1 MRNSYFALIYS
12 SVCHILQRIRV
23 RIEQN
28 ANLTETFNHIHS
40 LIIHIIFLIPC
51 LPSIDAKVLSL
62 PDRHIMRYTT
72 IVIINF
78 IAALLIG
85 CTPAS
90 KAVHNPCCVS
100 DDKDTFFRLHK
111 MLTLSGP
118 TIDYDTLMHLYDSIT
133 GVPCPISHVDQ
144 LLGAL
149 IEKRNDNPRIDQMIL
164 IFAAK
169 AIGASRYRIPNVSLV
184 LMNIMNQRQ
193 RINEWVIA
201 FVAEAIEKYPFDIAN
216 GDELMDH
223 LEEALRQVR
232 SRTGPAKEYFGYHF
246 LPPPKSSYIRDYISS
261 IADRRTREKERICYY
276 ELIGNGMIEATIESF
291 LKTVQMN
298 GMSDSGTLTVKPMEY
313 LRRQQGHIP

>member
-1 MRNSYFALIYS
+1 MR
-12 SVCHILQRIRV
+12 C
-23 RIEQN
+23 
-28 ANLTETFNHIHS
+28 TM
-40 LIIHIIFLIPC
+40 II
-51 LPSIDAKVLSL
+51 
-62 PDRHIMRYTT
+62 
-72 IVIINF
+72 IINF

-85 CTPAS
+85 CTPANE
-90 KAVHNPCCVS
+90 AVRDASCAS
-100 DDKDTFFRLHK
+100 DDKDMSFRLHK
-111 MLTLSGP
+111 MLAQSGP

-149 IEKRNDNPRIDQMIL
+149 IDKRNDNPRIDQMIL

-184 LMNIMNQRQ
+184 LMNIMNQRE

-223 LEEALRQVR
+223 LEEVLRQVR

-246 LPPPKSSYIRDYISS
+246 LPPPKSSYIRDYISG
-261 IADRRTREKERICYY
+261 IADMRSRVKERICYY
-276 ELIGNGMIEATIESF
+276 ELIGNGMTEATIESF
-291 LKTVQMN
+291 LRTAQMN
-298 GMSDSGTLTVKPMEY
+298 GMSDSGTVTVKPMEY
-313 LRRQQGHIP
+313 LRRQQEHIP